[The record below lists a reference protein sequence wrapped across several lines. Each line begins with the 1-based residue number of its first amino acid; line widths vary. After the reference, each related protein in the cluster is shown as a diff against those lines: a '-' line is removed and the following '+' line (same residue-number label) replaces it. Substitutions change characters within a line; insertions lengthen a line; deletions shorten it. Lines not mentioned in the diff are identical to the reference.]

1 MGFFQQI
8 REFAHRYDP
17 IGANVVDN
25 AIRSDSRLVAEVSRG
40 SDRVSQAIGLG
51 GLTDPAGRTI
61 RRESRANI
69 ADPSR
74 AVGRAA
80 ATVALMYGFGA
91 MAGGGTAAGAGEVTA
106 LGEAGGYAY
115 GGGSGSG
122 ATALGEAGGYG
133 AAGGATVGGGTGSVV
148 PDYELWRDA
157 GYFRDGAEVVAG
169 GAGGAEAT
177 SRGGGTNPSGNPS
190 GTNPNPQ
197 PSPYRRAAESLAVGV
212 GTNVATSLLMP
223 KPKQPAIEPVTE
235 MPDPEAQALARR
247 RKAAMKSRQ
256 GRTASI
262 LTSGG

>member
-17 IGANVVDN
+17 IGANLVDN
-25 AIRSDSRLVAEVSRG
+25 MIRTDSRVVAEVSRG
-40 SDRVSQAIGLG
+40 SDRVSNAIGLG
-51 GLTDPAGRTI
+51 GLTNPIGSEI
-61 RRESRANI
+61 RRESRKNI

-91 MAGGGTAAGAGEVTA
+91 MAGGGTAAGAGAGEAAAAGGATA
-106 LGEAGGYAY
+106 GSGAAAGGYA
-115 GGGSGSG
+115 
-122 ATALGEAGGYG
+122 AGGYSAAPWAARPEFVAAETGAAYGTYGASAAPWAGESALWGG
-133 AAGGATVGGGTGSVV
+133 AAGGAAGSAATGGG
-148 PDYELWRDA
+148 A
-157 GYFRDGAEVVAG
+157 
-169 GAGGAEAT
+169 
-177 SRGGGTNPSGNPS
+177 PSAS
-190 GTNPNPQ
+190 Q
-197 PSPYRRAAESLAVGV
+197 PAASQSSPYGQAARSLATGV

>member
-1 MGFFQQI
+1 MGGFLSRI
-8 REFAHRYDP
+8 RDAAHRYDP
-17 IGANVVDN
+17 LGANLVDN
-25 AIRSDSRLVAEVSRG
+25 MIRTDSRVVAEVSRG

-91 MAGGGTAAGAGEVTA
+91 MAGGGTAAGAGEAAAAGGTGGTA
-106 LGEAGGYAY
+106 AGGSYLTGTGGAQIGLAGGDTLGGWQAGSAVYDGSVGFGFEAGL
-115 GGGSGSG
+115 G
-122 ATALGEAGGYG
+122 AG
-133 AAGGATVGGGTGSVV
+133 AAGAASGYAAGEAAGNVAGEAAAPAGTGGKV
-148 PDYELWRDA
+148 P
-157 GYFRDGAEVVAG
+157 
-169 GAGGAEAT
+169 
-177 SRGGGTNPSGNPS
+177 GT
-190 GTNPNPQ
+190 TPNPYGQ
-197 PSPYRRAAESLAVGV
+197 ALRSFATGV

-247 RKAAMKSRQ
+247 RKAAQKRQ